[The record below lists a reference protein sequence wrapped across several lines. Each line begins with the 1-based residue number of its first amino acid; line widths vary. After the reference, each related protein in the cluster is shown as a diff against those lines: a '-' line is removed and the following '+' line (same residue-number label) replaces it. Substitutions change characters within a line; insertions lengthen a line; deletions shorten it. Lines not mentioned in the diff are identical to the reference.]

1 MLLNLTEHSDE
12 PLQSQIAR
20 QIRAKILAGDL
31 PEGDALPSIR
41 ALASEQRVSVITVQ
55 RAYERLERDGLIQ
68 SRQRRGF
75 FVAAI
80 SDQSKQARSEQH
92 LKDQLE
98 PLVHNALAEG
108 LTPENI
114 TTILDQ
120 LLTQAVLPTKDSP

>member
-12 PLQSQIAR
+12 PLQGQIAR

-31 PEGDALPSIR
+31 PEGEALPSIR
-41 ALASEQRVSVITVQ
+41 ALASEQHVSVITIQ

-80 SDQSKQARSEQH
+80 SETSKKERAEQH
-92 LKDQLE
+92 FKEHLA
-98 PLVHNALAEG
+98 PLIRNARAEG
-108 LTPENI
+108 LTTQDI
-114 TTILDQ
+114 THILNQ
-120 LLTQAVLPTKDSP
+120 LLYKQSNP

>member
-12 PLQSQIAR
+12 PLQGQIAR

-41 ALASEQRVSVITVQ
+41 ALASQQRVSVITVQ

-75 FVAAI
+75 FVASL
-80 SDQSKQARSEQH
+80 SDASKRKRAEQH
-92 LKDQLE
+92 LQEQIE
-98 PLVHNALAEG
+98 PLIRNALAEG
-108 LTPENI
+108 LTPQDI
-114 TTILDQ
+114 AKVIDP
-120 LLTQAVLPTKDSP
+120 LLASKQSH

>member
-12 PLQSQIAR
+12 PLQGQIAR

-31 PEGDALPSIR
+31 PEGEALPSIR

-75 FVAAI
+75 FVAPI
-80 SDQSKQARSEQH
+80 SDASKKKRAEQH
-92 LKDQLE
+92 LQEQIE
-98 PLVHNALAEG
+98 PFIRNALAEG
-108 LTPENI
+108 LTAQAIAQIVE
-114 TTILDQ
+114 Q
-120 LLTQAVLPTKDSP
+120 LLATKKTH